1 MSNGEINSWS
11 YLKSDPLFDSIQ
23 YGYYKVF
30 TKRDIKRKMTFK
42 NYADYLEKVIQYSE
56 STPYVDDVTLTADI
70 TYDDKVFNIQGIVKK
85 NLIKT
90 LFKREQEFLDNL
102 NLSKYTTTITK
113 KGELITI
120 DLVNYIKDKKL
131 NDFIDLL

>member
-42 NYADYLEKVIQYSE
+42 NYVDYLEKVIQYSE